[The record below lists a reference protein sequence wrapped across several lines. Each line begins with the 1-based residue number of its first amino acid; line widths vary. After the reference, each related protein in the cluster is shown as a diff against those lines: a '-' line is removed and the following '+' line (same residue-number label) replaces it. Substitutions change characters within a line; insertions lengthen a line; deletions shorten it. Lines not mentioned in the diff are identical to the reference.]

1 MKRNQNNKSNSFSI
15 SARIKS
21 FSYAFQGIKIFFK
34 TQHNAWIHTLATVVV
49 IGLGNILKL
58 SVNEWCWIILTIAL
72 VFITEMLNTAIEFLT
87 DLASPE
93 FHPLA
98 KKTKDVAAAAV
109 LVASI
114 IAVVIGV
121 IIFVPKWIEFK

>member
-1 MKRNQNNKSNSFSI
+1 
-15 SARIKS
+15 
-21 FSYAFQGIKIFFK
+21 
-34 TQHNAWIHTLATVVV
+34 
-49 IGLGNILKL
+49 
-58 SVNEWCWIILTIAL
+58 
-72 VFITEMLNTAIEFLT
+72 MLNTAIEFLT

>member
-1 MKRNQNNKSNSFSI
+1 MSNIQKTSSKGFSVK
-15 SARIKS
+15 ARIKS
-21 FSYAFQGIKIFFK
+21 FSYAIQGINTFLK
-34 TQHNAWIHTLATVVV
+34 TQHNAWIHAFATVLV
-49 IGLGNILKL
+49 IVLGNIVRL
-58 SVNEWCWIILTIAL
+58 SFSEWCLIFLAIAL